1 MESLRMV
8 TRCHK
13 GTGYWFLGIW
23 NEILI
28 LEPIVFVVCTAPVCT
43 RNVKA
48 DVRILWKSTILWL
61 RKEIRT
67 IAPSLCKHQ
76 FKLVHSKIYSLIFHP
91 KRERRLEDGY
101 VWDLNPR
108 DL

>member
-48 DVRILWKSTILWL
+48 DVRIL
-61 RKEIRT
+61 
-67 IAPSLCKHQ
+67 
-76 FKLVHSKIYSLIFHP
+76 
-91 KRERRLEDGY
+91 
-101 VWDLNPR
+101 
-108 DL
+108 